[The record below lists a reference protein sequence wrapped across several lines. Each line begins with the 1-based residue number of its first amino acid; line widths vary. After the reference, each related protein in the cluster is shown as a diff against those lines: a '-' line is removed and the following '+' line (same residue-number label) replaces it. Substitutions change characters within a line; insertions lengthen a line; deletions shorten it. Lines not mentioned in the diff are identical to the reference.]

1 MAKFAD
7 TDLSNFENEF
17 ESYFDNRFNQL
28 INAVV
33 SDLSTSIVSPVY
45 TGYFASSWTARENN
59 VQRESRA
66 TSDRNRRE
74 KEPWAT
80 VYNTPTQGKGGA
92 MTPWGVKKNM
102 GEIKRRYPGP
112 FYFNFKTTPT
122 VYIGNT
128 TYYRAYAL
136 EDGNVIAY
144 VQDMRQKIEETF
156 REKPVFGRVRVAAEP
171 MRRVAGVIPRL
182 KKSTVILEP

>member
-17 ESYFDNRFNQL
+17 DLYFDDRFNRL

-45 TGYFASSWTARENN
+45 TGYFASSWTARQNN
-59 VQRESRA
+59 VQREDGP
-66 TSDRNRRE
+66 TSDKNRR
-74 KEPWAT
+74 KKDPWAD
-80 VYNTPTQGKGGA
+80 VYKKKTQGKGGA

-112 FYFNFKTTPT
+112 FYFNYKATPT

-144 VQDMRQKIEETF
+144 VQDMRPKIEEAF
-156 REKPVFGRVRVAAEP
+156 REKPVLGRVLVAAEP
-171 MRRVAGVIPRL
+171 KERVAGAIPGM
-182 KKSTVILEP
+182 KKSTAILEP